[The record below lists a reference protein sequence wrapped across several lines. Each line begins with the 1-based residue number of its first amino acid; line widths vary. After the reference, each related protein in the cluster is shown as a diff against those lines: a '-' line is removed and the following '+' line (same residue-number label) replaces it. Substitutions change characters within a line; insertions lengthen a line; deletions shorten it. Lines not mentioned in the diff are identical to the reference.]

1 MQMRFIES
9 FLTLYDEL
17 NISKASLKLFITQQ
31 GLSRQINTLE
41 KELDV
46 VLFKR
51 IKSGVEPTEL
61 CNKLYPHL
69 KEMHTNYTQVLK
81 VLEYNKEKGRKVIS
95 IAFAY
100 GISHGI
106 NTDFIFQYQKYNPDI
121 KIEIQEWS
129 KKVCIEKLMKNEID
143 IAFVVNPFDPKSLN
157 SHVIVEGYMYCAL
170 HKDHPLAITDSPI
183 NFSLLDG
190 ETIISGPKENVL
202 RELFDYYCTL
212 TNIHPNILFSSS
224 YSLDIINSM
233 KKNKGIATIT
243 SAMAAYITNPDIKIL
258 RLLTPQPGYIYCCTS
273 KDEKNSNTLC
283 QLVKYIK
290 DYFKLIPILEIR

>member
-51 IKSGVEPTEL
+51 TKTGVEPTVL

-69 KEMHTNYTQVLK
+69 KEMHTNYTQVLQ
-81 VLEYNKEKGRKVIS
+81 VLEYNKQKERKLIS

-106 NTDFIFQYQKYNPDI
+106 HTDFIFHYQKDNPDT

-143 IAFVVNPFDPKSLN
+143 IAFLVNPFDIKALN
-157 SHVIVEGYMYCAL
+157 SHVLVEGYMYCAL
-170 HKDHPLAITDSPI
+170 HKDHPLATADPPI

-190 ETIISGPKENVL
+190 ETIITGPEENVL

-233 KKNKGIATIT
+233 TKNKGIATVT
-243 SAMAAYITNPDIKIL
+243 SAMAAYISNPDIKIL

-273 KDEKNSNTLC
+273 KDEKNSKSLC
-283 QLVKYIK
+283 KIVKYIK
-290 DYFKLIPILEIR
+290 NYFKSTPVLKID